1 MQHYQRIQISQKDVA
16 CRMMVAVILNALG
29 KLVGQHLGKIN
40 RLSRKL
46 VLGQFYSSQYINP
59 CIDPQHWVILFSGL

>member
-1 MQHYQRIQISQKDVA
+1 
-16 CRMMVAVILNALG
+16 MMVAVILNALG